1 MDGLLVIA
9 MNKHRELCTLQSS
22 GGVMLL
28 SEQVG
33 AAPHAPGPPSLR
45 ADASLCNCE
54 PASPA
59 PGLVRLWAGACRV
72 PPPPRCPHCG
82 PLGPHPPGWGA
93 ALHFQ

>member
-33 AAPHAPGPPSLR
+33 AAPPRPGT
-45 ADASLCNCE
+45 AV
-54 PASPA
+54 SP
-59 PGLVRLWAGACRV
+59 RR
-72 PPPPRCPHCG
+72 RF
-82 PLGPHPPGWGA
+82 PL
-93 ALHFQ
+93 